1 MCTSTTWKLFDL
13 NFHLLVSLGTP
24 VFVLLF
30 LIQIVAVK
38 SYSLQIS
45 PRKCD
50 LFMVYDSTVFRQQ
63 RVAALFHCGSL
74 ITFTDFCIFFLP
86 HNKYHYL
93 EKLCLL
99 LLASSTAWHVSIP
112 KKHGWTLFWKLHSD
126 NQTASWLHSF
136 LIQMSALT
144 MNHVVLLLRPSDVAN
159 EASVSHN
166 RTV

>member
-50 LFMVYDSTVFRQQ
+50 LFTVYDSTVFRQQ

-74 ITFTDFCIFFLP
+74 ITFTDFCIFFFASQQVSLFGKTLP
-86 HNKYHYL
+86 VAPCFIYCLTCKHSQEAWVDTLL
-93 EKLCLL
+93 EIAFRQSNCQLVAFFFNPNVCFDHEPCCLV
-99 LLASSTAWHVSIP
+99 T
-112 KKHGWTLFWKLHSD
+112 
-126 NQTASWLHSF
+126 
-136 LIQMSALT
+136 
-144 MNHVVLLLRPSDVAN
+144 
-159 EASVSHN
+159 
-166 RTV
+166 